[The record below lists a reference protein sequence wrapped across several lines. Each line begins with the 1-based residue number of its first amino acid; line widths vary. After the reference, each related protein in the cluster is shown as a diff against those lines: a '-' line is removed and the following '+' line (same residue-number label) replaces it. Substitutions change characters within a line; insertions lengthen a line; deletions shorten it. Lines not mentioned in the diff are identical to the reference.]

1 MSKDKTEQQIFAE
14 NAHRRVA
21 KADARS
27 IEQKR
32 LDLATCFMLQ
42 ELANGNQ
49 LVIPAADHAKL
60 VEAQAELEQ
69 RKEVEQEQDGL
80 AGDPPED

>member
-1 MSKDKTEQQIFAE
+1 MSNDKTEQQIFAQ
-14 NAHRRVA
+14 NAHCRVA

-49 LVIPAADHAKL
+49 LVIPAEDHAKL
-60 VEAQAELEQ
+60 IEAQAELER
-69 RKEVEQEQDGL
+69 RKEAEREAEREDE
-80 AGDPPED
+80 DPPGD